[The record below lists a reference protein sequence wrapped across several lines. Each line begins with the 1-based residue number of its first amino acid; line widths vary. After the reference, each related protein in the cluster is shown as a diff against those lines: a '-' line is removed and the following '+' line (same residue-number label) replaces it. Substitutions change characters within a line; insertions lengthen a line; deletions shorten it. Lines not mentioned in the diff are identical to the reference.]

1 MRRWAGLLA
10 LSAAV
15 GCSSAPPPPSV
26 PGATARVPYDSPP
39 VAYDAITVILEMRA
53 AREILAVLSGPKF
66 DPVDAKALE
75 ALPAV
80 QYTLVDAHRQPEV
93 FESDLEAAFATE
105 SRASVFD
112 FRRIR
117 DERNRWADVLATIGT
132 REAELTRL
140 VAERAKALMPAQ
152 PTVAVKVHVYLTF
165 GIAGRADHL
174 VVPAAT
180 GGGRAIVI
188 DLSRALEED
197 QGSSREAS
205 VAHLTRLMTM
215 QAYQLAWEAYR
226 AESATWRKHDASL
239 GQLEL
244 LLRAAAEAGPVYLYT
259 YDENFFP
266 LSIWLKDQMKASID
280 ELNRVADRM
289 VSATEDLDERLSLVA
304 SIRHPEF
311 TAEVAGPAGAF
322 LADAIFQTL
331 GIDAYRA
338 ALAGGPR
345 AYFEAYDRAVDMRGR
360 QLIPVAQVIR
370 DRLAGVP
377 PSKPPP
383 KPHR

>member
-1 MRRWAGLLA
+1 MRRWAGFLA
-10 LSAAV
+10 LAAAV
-15 GCSSAPPPPSV
+15 GCASGAPPPPSV

-39 VAYDAITVILEMRA
+39 VARDSISVILEMRA
-53 AREILAVLSGPKF
+53 AREILAFLSRPKF

-75 ALPAV
+75 TLPAV
-80 QYTLVDAHRQPEV
+80 QYTIADSNRQPEA
-93 FESDLEAAFATE
+93 FESDLEAAFEAE
-105 SRASVFD
+105 ERASVFD

-117 DERNRWADVLATIGT
+117 DERGRWEDVLATIAA
-132 REAELTRL
+132 REAELTKL
-140 VAERAKALMPAQ
+140 VTERAKALMPAQ
-152 PTVAVKVHVYLTF
+152 PTVSVKVQVYLTF

-180 GGGRAIVI
+180 GGGRAVVI
-188 DLSRALEED
+188 DLSRALAEYK
-197 QGSSREAS
+197 GSSGQAS
-205 VAHLTRLMTM
+205 VAHLTRLMTT
-215 QAYQLAWEAYR
+215 QAYQLAWERYR
-226 AESATWRKHDASL
+226 AESAAWRKHDASL

-289 VSATEDLDERLSLVA
+289 VSATEDLDERLRLAA
-304 SIRHPEF
+304 SVRRPEF
-311 TAEVAGPAGAF
+311 AAQIAGPAGAF
-322 LADAIFQTL
+322 MADAIFQTL
-331 GIDAYRA
+331 GVDAYRA

-345 AYFEAYDRAVDMRGR
+345 AYFEAYDRAVAMRGN

-370 DRLAGVP
+370 DRLAGL
-377 PSKPPP
+377 PPP
-383 KPHR
+383 KPRH